1 MTKEEKVS
9 TVLGLKMQDAALLCE
24 RAETLGLDPL
34 TGQIHLL
41 HRKSY
46 DQATRT
52 WKENVS
58 FQVGIE
64 GFRLIAERSGK
75 YDGQDPII
83 FVVLRNGKEVRTDVV
98 LEGDVPVAA
107 IASVYKK
114 GISRPFT
121 AVAHYKDYVGKK
133 SDGSL
138 TAMWQKMTIMLPKCA
153 EAAAFRKGFPDL
165 NLGGAYEPAELVNGS
180 DDCDKSVVAAPD
192 ACNPPDLYAPA
203 VAVLPEP
210 ADTTGSIPESQETVD
225 VVVGQTTDTPEGT
238 CVPADDGKK
247 ELATDT
253 QKNAI
258 LRLAKAKGL
267 NFDPVALGDLSKS
280 AAAEMI
286 KKFNN
291 MKKAA

>member
-1 MTKEEKVS
+1 MKKEEKVAA
-9 TVLGLKMQDAALLCE
+9 VLGLKLQDAALLCE

-34 TGQIHLL
+34 SGQIHLL
-41 HRKSY
+41 HRKSW
-46 DQATRT
+46 DAQTKT

-83 FVVLRNGKEVRTDVV
+83 FVVLRNGKEARTDVV
-98 LEGDVPVAA
+98 LEEDVPVAA

-114 GISRPFT
+114 GIPRPFT

-133 SDGSL
+133 ADGSL

-165 NLGGAYEPAELVNGS
+165 NLGGAYEPAELANNNDDS
-180 DDCDKSVVAAPD
+180 DKPPVPVACD
-192 ACNPPDLYAPA
+192 PPALNAL
-203 VAVLPEP
+203 AVLPEP
-210 ADTTGSIPESQETVD
+210 VDTAPESQDTAND
-225 VVVGQTTDTPEGT
+225 VVDQTTDVPEKN
-238 CVPADDGKK
+238 CAPVEEGKK
-247 ELATDT
+247 EYATDT

-267 NFDPVALGDLSKS
+267 NFDPVALEDLSKS

-286 KKFNN
+286 KNFNG

>member
-1 MTKEEKVS
+1 MTKEEKVAA
-9 TVLGLKMQDAALLCE
+9 VVGLKQQDAALLCD

-41 HRKSY
+41 HRKSF

-165 NLGGAYEPAELVNGS
+165 NLGGAYEPAELVNGN
-180 DDCDKSVVAAPD
+180 DDCDRPMGQTPVACDPPALNAPVVA
-192 ACNPPDLYAPA
+192 
-203 VAVLPEP
+203 PEP
-210 ADTTGSIPESQETVD
+210 ADTTVSVPESQGTVD
-225 VVVGQTTDTPEGT
+225 AVVGQTTDTPEGT

-267 NFDPVALGDLSKS
+267 NFDPVALDDLSKS

-286 KKFNN
+286 KNFNN